1 MSGLSKKIRTVLK
14 NEEGKK
20 LLENFIALFV
30 LQGIGFLFPLITYP
44 YLARIIGV
52 NRFGEIAFALS
63 IVVYFDTLI
72 AYGFNYTAVREI
84 AKNKDDI
91 KKVSIIFSKVLVA
104 KFVLFLIALILF
116 TALVYSIPILFNNRV
131 LLFLTFLYVPGA
143 MLFPE
148 WLFQG
153 IQKMKYVTVLN
164 FVSKLLFT
172 CLVFFVIKKEED
184 YLYQPLFIALGY
196 ILSGAISLIIAYKK
210 IGIRFI
216 VPTFLEIKKVI
227 YEGFSMFLTVFLP
240 NLYTNFS
247 ITLLGSV
254 GGTHATGIYSSGK
267 KFVDICD
274 SFSSVL
280 SRTFFP
286 FLARRIDKH
295 GLYVWISGTV
305 SVFMGIGLFVGADL
319 IISIFYGI
327 EFREAATVL
336 KIMSI
341 SPFFLFLM
349 NTYGTN
355 YLVLKGREDI
365 LRNIVVFCSLFGFV
379 LAWIAVSS
387 YGYIGVAITVTSVW
401 GVRGL
406 LTWGYAK
413 YLKV

>member
-1 MSGLSKKIRTVLK
+1 MSISRKIRQVLQ

-20 LLENFIALFV
+20 LLENFVALFV

-44 YLARIIGV
+44 YLARVIGV

-91 KKVSIIFSKVLVA
+91 NKVSEIFSKVLVA
-104 KFVLFLIALILF
+104 KFVLFLLAFVLF
-116 TALVYSIPILFNNRV
+116 TSLVFSIPVFYENRV
-131 LLFLTFLYVPGA
+131 LLFFTFLYVPGA
-143 MLFPE
+143 MIFPE

-153 IQKMKYVTVLN
+153 IQKMKYITFLN
-164 FVSKLLFT
+164 FISKLLFT

-196 ILSGAISLIIAYKK
+196 IVSGVISLIIAYKK

-216 VPTFLEIKKVI
+216 IPSYMEVKGVI
-227 YEGFSMFLTVFLP
+227 YNGFSMFLTVFLP

-247 ITLLGSV
+247 VTLLGSV
-254 GGTHATGIYSSGK
+254 GGSYATGIYSSGK

-295 GLYVWISGTV
+295 GLYVWISGILSIV
-305 SVFMGIGLFVGADL
+305 MGLGLFFGANF
-319 IISIFYGI
+319 IIGIFYGV
-327 EFREAATVL
+327 EFKEAAMVL
-336 KIMSI
+336 RIMAI

-379 LAWIAVSS
+379 LAWIVVRN

-401 GVRGL
+401 GIRGV

-413 YLKV
+413 FLKI